1 MCIFAQLLW
10 ITENNTLT
18 TAYRLVWWMMWVVS
32 IWLLCVL
39 LIMCLNQVLGLGI
52 KVEVQIT
59 LLATTTLN
67 VLGLANII
75 LNGLFNHV
83 GRRRRRR
90 DNN

>member
-1 MCIFAQLLW
+1 
-10 ITENNTLT
+10 
-18 TAYRLVWWMMWVVS
+18 MMWVVS